1 MRDIEELSDEER
13 HLEERRTKVKDYKER
28 SLTTEE
34 RDEIIR
40 KYNDDFSCECS
51 KEIRNR
57 SGESTCR
64 FELSENASLEQR
76 AFPSTLEKYED
87 LLLRYP
93 QVREFSGFE
102 KDDHHAKAYYGIKE
116 ILRNGELSH
125 LSARA
130 QWKSLSERFSVEWST
145 IKPWFTKGTFP
156 RNIHKLGTLEHTRLK
171 TELGIEPTEKLSRQY
186 IPSNLNEYEEL
197 LQQHPYAREHPDFE
211 NRDRYARAYFEVRCF
226 KADNPDASFTT
237 LSETFDIPRG
247 AVVEWIYEET
257 VPSVFQQL
265 ASYERYRIESEEA
278 FSLEGK
284 KHHISPTTVY
294 ETLKPLYDIEE
305 VSPTNIAESLSKF
318 CALIPVDQQM
328 VFLHLK
334 PYHRKIDPRWLID
347 VGKSIEK
354 NLSEVEQA
362 LNERVSDSSARY
374 KLGVVERTLYIWK
387 RKVDPFGYLELFK
400 DECFYLSKEDGRELI
415 DDAHKHLNLKGNH
428 SFSKLLRQM
437 TDIDEGSRK
446 SVGIVTSDLRH
457 DRNHLFGETLRFIL
471 DTTGRNLHDIAPKIQ
486 AIGQQEQIKTPRI
499 IEGTELLVLMA
510 RLYAITASDGHVG
523 RKWNFL
529 GYSEHNEDRIEIV
542 NELVQSFGEVRY
554 SYFYDK
560 GKKYLIFSTKEEAGL
575 RFPHVLGRL
584 MIKLGIPSGDKS
596 IQNVGLPDFILNG
609 PLEVIRAY
617 LEEVIPEDGWISK
630 YVGIGRNSVLYDATK
645 AERYGFA
652 TKITEEHI
660 DIIQRFGRR
669 KEGQVESIVLRIG
682 ILRELVSSND
692 QKVSILASELL
703 NVALNTSVTLL
714 NDEHRIIESI
724 DIACKGPLL
733 AGVYWYE
740 KTKRVSASW
749 KLVVTKQHSIA
760 KWGLQALPNDI
771 IKRAKFQK
779 WMKRKSSV
787 VLEAEE
793 QLRAKGLLP
802 KRMDY

>member
-1 MRDIEELSDEER
+1 MDDSFDSDVQNFEVIDLGKLTSEER
-13 HLEERRTKVKDYKER
+13 EARLREFHERV
-28 SLTTEE
+28 LTPEK
-34 RDEIIR
+34 RDQLVQDNLVE
-40 KYNDDFSCECS
+40 FSIE
-51 KEIRNR
+51 
-57 SGESTCR
+57 
-64 FELSENASLEQR
+64 ASLKR
-76 AFPSTLEKYED
+76 RSFPYTLEKYQE
-87 LLLRYP
+87 LVNRFP
-93 QVREFSGFE
+93 QVGESPTFE
-102 KDDHHAKAYYGIKE
+102 MADHHARAYYSIKE
-116 ILRNGELSH
+116 VLRSGELSH

-130 QWKSLSERFSVEWST
+130 QWKTLSERFSVEWGT
-145 IKPWFTKGTFP
+145 IKPWFTQGIVP
-156 RNIHKLGTLEHTRLK
+156 RNIHRLGTLEHSRLK
-171 TELGIEPTEKLSRQY
+171 ARLGIKPPERFSRQY
-186 IPSNLNEYEEL
+186 IPSNLEEYEGL
-197 LQQHPYAREHPDFE
+197 LQTHPYAREHPDFE
-211 NRDRYARAYFEVRCF
+211 NRNRYARTYFEIMSYREE
-226 KADNPDASFTT
+226 NPDITFGN
-237 LSETFDIPRG
+237 LSKVFDIPKG
-247 AVVEWIYEET
+247 AVFSWVHRKAWPCI
-257 VPSVFQQL
+257 FQQL
-265 ASYERYRIESEEA
+265 ASYEQCRIESE
-278 FSLEGK
+278 STLSQEGK
-284 KHHISPTTVY
+284 KHHISPITVY
-294 ETLKPLYDIEE
+294 ETLKSLHDLED
-305 VSPTNIAESLSKF
+305 VSPSTMAESLSKF
-318 CALIPVDQQM
+318 CAMISEDQQM
-328 VFLHLK
+328 IFAHLK

-347 VGKSIEK
+347 VGESIEK
-354 NLSEVEQA
+354 NLSEVEQT
-362 LNERVSDSSARY
+362 LNEREFDGNVRY

-387 RKVDPFGYLELFK
+387 RNIDPFGYLELFN
-400 DECFYLSKEDGRELI
+400 DECFYFSKADGREFI
-415 DDAHKHLNLKGNH
+415 DDAHKHLDLKGNH

-471 DTTGRNLHDIAPKIQ
+471 DVTGRNLHDIAPKIQ

-529 GYSEHNEDRIEIV
+529 GYSEHNEERIEIV
-542 NELVQSFGEVRY
+542 NQIVQTFGEVRY
-554 SYFYDK
+554 SYFFEK
-560 GKKYLIFSTKEEAGL
+560 GKKFLVFPTKEEAGL

-584 MIKLGIPSGDKS
+584 MIKLGIPSGDKA

-609 PLEVIRAY
+609 PPEVIRAY

-652 TKITEEHI
+652 SKLTEEHI

-682 ILRELVSSND
+682 KLHELVSSND

-714 NDEHRIIESI
+714 NDEHRIIERI

-779 WMKRKSSV
+779 WMKRKLSV
-787 VLEAEE
+787 VSEAEE